1 MQRQDEY
8 EKAKSCTARA
18 EEEHL
23 SSSGSFVKDFSKQL
37 EKKRRL
43 EEEALQKVKRF
54 CSLLLKLSLY
64 WFYSCIPKDGIWVSW
79 VYIFNFN
86 HAMLL
91 WVFILKGN
99 LKYEHI
105 ELSFFLA
112 SSMKACS
119 PSALCT
125 CFSFRPKKPM
135 NTIKQAWQRLTK
147 KEIIWK
153 ALKAMF

>member
-54 CSLLLKLSLY
+54 CFLLLKLSLY

-79 VYIFNFN
+79 IYIFNFN

-91 WVFILKGN
+91 WIFCLKSESQIRA
-99 LKYEHI
+99 YWVD
-105 ELSFFLA
+105 FFLV
-112 SSMKACS
+112 SSIKACS
-119 PSALCT
+119 PSTLYT
-125 CFSFRPKKPM
+125 CVFFRLKKPM
-135 NTIKQAWQRLTK
+135 NTIKQAWQRLKK

-153 ALKAMF
+153 ALKVMF